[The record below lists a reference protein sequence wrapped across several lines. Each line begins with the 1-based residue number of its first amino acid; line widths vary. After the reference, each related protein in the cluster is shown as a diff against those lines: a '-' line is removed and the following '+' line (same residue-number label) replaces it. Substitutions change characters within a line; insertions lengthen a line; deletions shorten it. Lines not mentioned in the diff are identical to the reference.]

1 MNEEI
6 LLVIKGVESWL
17 ERRIVE
23 IESNSNSSSE
33 WKQIEKKCAYQTA
46 FEGLI
51 SDITEIVGE

>member
-1 MNEEI
+1 MKEEI
-6 LLVIKGVESWL
+6 LLTIKNAQSWL
-17 ERRIVE
+17 ERRIAE
-23 IESNSNSSSE
+23 IENNSNSSVE